1 MKKNLSLLTAAL
13 FAVACLCT
21 AAVAADTAA
30 MMKQADEAW
39 AQRADQAKTQES
51 ADLYEAILVEEPT
64 NYDAAWKAARSLYR
78 VGSKADDDSKEAI
91 FEKAVGYAKKATQ
104 IKPDDPMG
112 HYWLGVVYGQYGKA
126 KGISKSLSLVD
137 PIKEEMAF
145 VISKDPKFEGA
156 GGQRVLGRLYFKL
169 PGLFGG
175 DNDKS
180 IEYLQEAVKLGP
192 NYYLNHVFL
201 AETLA
206 DEGEDEQAKKLL
218 DQVLQANDP
227 PAGMEPEMA
236 EWKVE
241 AQRVLDDM

>member
-1 MKKNLSLLTAAL
+1 MKKSLSMLTVVL
-13 FAVACLCT
+13 FAAMCLCA

-30 MMKQADEAW
+30 MMKQADDAW
-39 AQRADQAKTQES
+39 AQRADKAKTQEA

-64 NYDAAWKAARSLYR
+64 NYDAAWKAAKALYR
-78 VGSKADDDSKEAI
+78 VGDKGPDDAKEAT
-91 FEKAVGYAKKATQ
+91 FEKAVNLAKKAVQ

-145 VISKDPKFEGA
+145 VISKDPKFEG
-156 GGQRVLGRLYFKL
+156 GGAQRVLGRLYFKL

-180 IEYLQEAVKLGP
+180 IEYLEEAVKIGP

-206 DEGEDEQAKKLL
+206 DEGEDERAEKLL
-218 DQVLQANDP
+218 NQVINANDP
-227 PAGMEPEMA
+227 PAGLEPEMA
-236 EWKVE
+236 DWKAE
-241 AQRVLDDM
+241 AKRVLEDM